1 MSDRLRNILDAAI
14 AQRPNEFRQL
24 MDTEIGERIV
34 GKINSQYENT
44 FIDADPEDEDEDED
58 FEDEDFEE
66 EEEFE
71 IDLDDE
77 DLDDLSSELFDD
89 EDVVE
94 EAVEAKTRGNQTVEL
109 TKKQGVL
116 SQTRDQGQRNFVAK
130 HHVKKVDDA
139 NGNKDDV
146 FNATN
151 VPSVER
157 QPMHGYNPGED
168 EAVYEETLIERAL
181 SPAEEKERS
190 RIADSMMADP
200 KVVANFKKRYGKEWK
215 SVLMAVA
222 TKQAKK

>member
-24 MDTEIGERIV
+24 MDSEIGERIV

-44 FIDADPEDEDEDED
+44 FIDTDPEDDDEED
-58 FEDEDFEE
+58 FED
-66 EEEFE
+66 EEFE
-71 IDLDDE
+71 IDLDDQY
-77 DLDDLSSELFDD
+77 LDDLSSELFDD

-109 TKKQGVL
+109 TRKQGVL

-168 EAVYEETLIERAL
+168 EAVYEEVE
-181 SPAEEKERS
+181 PKMKPKKKRS
-190 RIADSMMADP
+190 R
-200 KVVANFKKRYGKEWK
+200 K
-215 SVLMAVA
+215 SYM
-222 TKQAKK
+222 